1 MSNGSEPSIWKQ
13 ITNAV
18 LGLFESQHRELITVM
33 RQPTPIKVTTALQA
47 NASGVILPTMLYQCP
62 MSQEAWINR
71 ISIQSSA
78 GTPTSP
84 LTTGEL
90 LCFSGSGELL
100 FFAPIA
106 GVVAPMLITEGRL
119 SAPHLTHGA
128 PMNIQ
133 GDGLPANATF
143 RIDMQIVLVQGVSE
157 FTPREGVRNLV
168 DIMP

>member
-1 MSNGSEPSIWKQ
+1 MSDSVFDFVRDAI
-13 ITNAV
+13 NA
-18 LGLFESQHRELITVM
+18 LGGLFAGQHRELVTVM
-33 RQPTPIKVTTALQA
+33 RQPTPVKITISLQA
-47 NASGVILPTMLYQCP
+47 NASGVIAPVLLYQCP

-78 GTPTSP
+78 GTPASP
-84 LTTGEL
+84 LSTGEL
-90 LCFSGSGELL
+90 LCFSGSGELV

-128 PMNIQ
+128 PLNIQ

-143 RIDMQIVLVQGVSE
+143 RIDLQIVLVTGVSE
-157 FTPREGVRNLV
+157 YTPRDQTHLV